1 MLERRP
7 ERHFAS
13 GSCKIHKLYLVI
25 WSMTISL
32 THWNKEQDIES
43 PLRWSHFRSVPQSTT
58 WRHEHKYPIPF
69 HLGQV
74 SRTAHGAGWR
84 QRWTLGVATSLW
96 KVEGVRISRSRHPD
110 LEDFRGFANEEGEE
124 VGRFENRT
132 ETTAQRQGREGAA
145 SGGKYER
152 VDHRGSSEL

>member
-1 MLERRP
+1 MSLTSLTCRAISCYLMLERRP
-7 ERHFAS
+7 ERHLRSVLGLDQYLRS

-69 HLGQV
+69 HLRQV
-74 SRTAHGAGWR
+74 SRTTRGWLAS
-84 QRWTLGVATSLW
+84 TLDVGRGNESMT
-96 KVEGVRISRSRHPD
+96 EGVRISRSRHPD
-110 LEDFRGFANEEGEE
+110 LEDFRGFAN
-124 VGRFENRT
+124 
-132 ETTAQRQGREGAA
+132 
-145 SGGKYER
+145 
-152 VDHRGSSEL
+152 GS

>member
-1 MLERRP
+1 
-7 ERHFAS
+7 
-13 GSCKIHKLYLVI
+13 
-25 WSMTISL
+25 MTISL

-74 SRTAHGAGWR
+74 SRTTRGWLAS
-84 QRWTLGVATSLW
+84 TLDVGRGNESMT
-96 KVEGVRISRSRHPD
+96 EGVRISRSRHPD

-124 VGRFENRT
+124 VGRFEKRT
-132 ETTAQRQGREGAA
+132 ETTAQRQGRKGAA

-152 VDHRGSSEL
+152 VDHRGAGGICRSQIATPWT